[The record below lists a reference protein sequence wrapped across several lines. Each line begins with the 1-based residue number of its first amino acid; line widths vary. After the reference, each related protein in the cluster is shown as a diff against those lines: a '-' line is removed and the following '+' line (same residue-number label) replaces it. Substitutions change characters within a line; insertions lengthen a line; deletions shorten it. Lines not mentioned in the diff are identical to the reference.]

1 MLAGLAIR
9 TEAVVIGGDSPG
21 AITVSSLA
29 ARPARPATAGRPGSA
44 SRSMR
49 PRRPVRRPGR
59 CSGRHYSRHPHRC
72 WCHDRAVPR
81 RPGGRGRVGGLSG
94 RGYPRPA
101 DRRLHLRLR
110 HRLGRRRRPGRTRTG
125 GPRHRG
131 AGAGRR
137 PRRARRHPTRGHRPG
152 AELAAGAQ
160 AGTER
165 TAAARAHAVATLAL
179 AQPAAADPAAAA
191 AEVEALAR
199 LHADAAAFYAAQLA
213 AGSPDAARA
222 AALLTA
228 RAVPAAAVAG
238 YELGYAPPGWTA
250 LVDHLRAR
258 GYTDAQLL
266 DAGVGLR
273 TRRGT
278 VVDRFRDR
286 LMFPVRDP
294 GGQRIVGFLGRALVE
309 AEDTPRYL
317 NSPATALYR
326 KGEVLYG
333 LGAEPTRQA
342 LAAGARPVLVE
353 GPLDAIAVTCATA
366 GRYAGVAPC
375 GTALT
380 AAQVAVLDTHAGPL
394 ADRGVITA
402 FDHDPGG
409 RQAALRAY
417 QLLAATGAWPTTAE
431 LPTGLDPAALAQHR
445 GPAALSAT
453 LDSATTPL
461 ADLVVDERLAP
472 WSDRLHWV
480 EGQLGAARDA
490 AGLIATFP
498 PDQIGRQVLRVA
510 DRLGLDPAD
519 LTRAVA
525 DAVSRDGDALGRL
538 GRRDRRADLD
548 RDRVTTSTT
557 AAQLARTGY
566 PAPLRSVAPGPGP
579 AAGAQTGAAGAA
591 VTPQRRAVRSR

>member
-1 MLAGLAIR
+1 VAYLVAAAHRLPTDDYTFAYVTGWAAGVDRAEPER
-9 TEAVVIGGDSPG
+9 VVRDTG
-21 AITVSSLA
+21 ARVLA
-29 ARPARPATAGRPGSA
+29 AGRAVLAATQPEATATA
-44 SRSMR
+44 
-49 PRRPVRRPGR
+49 
-59 CSGRHYSRHPHRC
+59 
-72 WCHDRAVPR
+72 
-81 RPGGRGRVGGLSG
+81 
-94 RGYPRPA
+94 
-101 DRRLHLRLR
+101 
-110 HRLGRRRRPGRTRTG
+110 
-125 GPRHRG
+125 
-131 AGAGRR
+131 AGR
-137 PRRARRHPTRGHRPG
+137 
-152 AELAAGAQ
+152 ELAAGVQ

-165 TAAARAHAVATLAL
+165 TAAARAHAAATLAL

-191 AEVEALAR
+191 AELAALAR
-199 LHADAAAFYAAQLA
+199 LHADAAAFYTAQLA

-222 AALLTA
+222 TALLTA

-238 YELGYAPPGWTA
+238 YEIGYAPPGWTA

-294 GGQRIVGFLGRALVE
+294 GGQRVVGFLGRALAE

-333 LGAEPTRQA
+333 LGAEPARQA
-342 LAAGARPVLVE
+342 LAGGARPVLVE
-353 GPLDAIAVTCATA
+353 GPLDAIAVTCAGG

-394 ADRGVITA
+394 ADRGVIAA

-409 RQAALRAY
+409 RQAVLRAY
-417 QLLAATGAWPTTAE
+417 QLLAATGAWPTTAT
-431 LPTGLDPAALAQHR
+431 LPEGQDPAALTQQR
-445 GPAALSAT
+445 GPDALRAT
-453 LDSATTPL
+453 LDSATKPL
-461 ADLVVDERLAP
+461 ADLVVDERLAR
-472 WSDRLHWV
+472 WSDRLRWV

-490 AGLIATFP
+490 GGLIATFP

-510 DRLGLDPAD
+510 DRLGLDPAG

-538 GRRDRRADLD
+538 GRRNRRADLD
-548 RDRVTTSTT
+548 RDSVTTPTT
-557 AAQLARTGY
+557 AARLARVGY

-579 AAGAQTGAAGAA
+579 AAGAHTGAAGPA
-591 VTPQRRAVRSR
+591 VPPPRQTAGRPR